1 MTWCQHVVAVCLK
14 RIRQK
19 DSINFRPTIWDS
31 ITELS
36 EDRLK
41 KLAQY
46 LINDLPRE
54 VFKSFKIEIKF

>member
-1 MTWCQHVVAVCLK
+1 MSWCQHVVAVCLK

-19 DSINFRPTIWDS
+19 DLIEFRCTIWDS

-36 EDRLK
+36 DDRLK

-46 LINDLPRE
+46 LINELPRE
-54 VFKSFKIEIKF
+54 VIHLET

>member
-1 MTWCQHVVAVCLK
+1 MTWCQHIVAVSLK

-19 DSINFRPTIWDS
+19 DSIKFRPTIWDS

-36 EDRLK
+36 DDRLK

-54 VFKSFKIEIKF
+54 VLKIL